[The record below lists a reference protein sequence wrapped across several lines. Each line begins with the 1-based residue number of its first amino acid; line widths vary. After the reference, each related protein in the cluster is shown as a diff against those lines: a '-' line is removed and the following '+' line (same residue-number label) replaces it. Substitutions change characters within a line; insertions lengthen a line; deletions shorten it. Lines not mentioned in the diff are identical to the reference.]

1 MGDPLL
7 EQLASPTRATLVKM
21 ACVLPVSSVPAERG
35 FTLQDG
41 MKAVL

>member
-1 MGDPLL
+1 MLIYEFSEL
-7 EQLASPTRATLVKM
+7 YLHWATLAKI